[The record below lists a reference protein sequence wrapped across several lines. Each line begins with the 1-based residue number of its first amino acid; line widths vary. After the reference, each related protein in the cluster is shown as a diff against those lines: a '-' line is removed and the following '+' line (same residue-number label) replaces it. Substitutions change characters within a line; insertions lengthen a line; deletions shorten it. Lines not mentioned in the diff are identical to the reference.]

1 MNGSGGSRFEDFDP
15 DTPTE
20 AVGTLRPIDLDALG
34 LSRLG
39 LVFVAVAIVVGL
51 LRLSVIGGVGS
62 SVLPNLLL
70 RTIEAVAVCLLPAA
84 LLLRD
89 PAAERTHPV
98 LLAGLAAGAG
108 AEAVRAI
115 VARAPLA
122 LDLMTAWSGSLVTL
136 ASLADLAGAVLVGLG
151 LMRLLPVPTRRQ
163 LLLVGIAG
171 AYLLLA
177 YASPVMLAASG
188 VDIASDR
195 WALVQPAGYALAS
208 AFVTW
213 VAVAAWQD
221 RADPRTFWALL
232 AAALPLGVAAR
243 LTEVA
248 GTFVN
253 LGPTSQGTRIGVLT
267 LLALFGAATAC
278 LALVAYWRYAP
289 APGDGATGPG

>member
-1 MNGSGGSRFEDFDP
+1 MDEHTGTGADTFDP

-39 LVFVAVAIVVGL
+39 LVFVAVAIAVGL
-51 LRLSVIGGVGS
+51 LRLTVIGSVGS
-62 SVLPNLLL
+62 SLLPNLLL
-70 RTIEAVAVCLLPAA
+70 GTIEAVTVCLLPAA
-84 LLLRD
+84 LLLRA
-89 PAAERTHPV
+89 PTAERTHPV

-115 VARAPLA
+115 IARAPLA

-163 LLLVGIAG
+163 LLLAGIAG

-177 YASPVMLAASG
+177 YASLVMLAASG
-188 VDIASDR
+188 VDIANDP

-221 RADPRTFWALL
+221 RVDPRTFWALL

-243 LTEVA
+243 LAEVV
-248 GTFVN
+248 GTFLN
-253 LGPTSQGTRIGVLT
+253 LGPTSQTTQIGILT
-267 LLALFGAATAC
+267 LVALFEAATAC
-278 LALVAYWRYAP
+278 LALVAYGRYAP
-289 APGDGATGPG
+289 EAGGGAPRA